1 MKRQFMKSLG
11 AFCVGVMTLFAASSC
26 YDDLELRNEIS
37 DLNQGLEDL
46 KARVEA
52 LETKLNSEL
61 GKIQRL
67 FQEADAAIEA
77 KIQVASVETN
87 ADGKIVITLTDGDT
101 FEVEPADRNTNPILT
116 IVEEGGVQYWA
127 TVDAAG
133 KATSIGI
140 PVTHTDIEFKF
151 EENVI
156 YYTLDGGKNWV
167 KVATIP
173 EDAAAPIITNV
184 TYTDKTATFYLGDY
198 SFTVDIAEPLSFEIR
213 SGKVY
218 FQSLATQSVSVKT
231 SGVTDVTVMAAPKGW
246 WAEVNADGQ
255 IEITAPDYETTIS
268 DGYWNDDWTEYI
280 EIPATAAASGFVKV
294 HACGADGKCIVGKI
308 AVEVA
313 KNPLV
318 INVYGGNAY
327 YEIVGETYWYN
338 TFFYGISTKADFEAD
353 VQPILKALSDGDY
366 SVYDNYA
373 NCGEGTYTASVAE
386 LLGSEPVL
394 GEEYVVWAVMENN
407 NVITYTMDDVMY
419 KYYALTDVKITENEA
434 ARTAYNVEVTV
445 EVTGAE
451 SYVALAMPGSYVEY
465 EEDVYGY
472 QEQMAMAMAS
482 GSYFGKLYTENYTG
496 SALDIAAGTGF
507 SMTGNYA
514 PNTDVYVLILP
525 VDGRPAEL
533 YTADDVVVAK
543 FKTASLL
550 PGGVIDATAEQ
561 VKEYMGKVF
570 SYEDWQYHDELIKL
584 DPYTQLGVALTP
596 SFTEG
601 WTSFYYTFM
610 SDDEWSLYG
619 SDDALIVTK
628 LLEGYGMT
636 PADYT
641 DDFPAYLTTDV
652 NPGEKV
658 HFAAFFVDEDGKYGQ
673 IAKVSLESETLEYSA
688 MTLEVTHNLQN
699 GVLANTET
707 LELTLTPSETASK
720 YMYVLQQTNYYNP
733 FEGMDSSA
741 LAEEIFF
748 SSNAVTV
755 DAAELTDGKL
765 YIDGH
770 EYGNSYMFA
779 IIACDAN
786 GAPMVEA
793 VSFEYESRFQIDE
806 VISDPDAF
814 VGEPVIEI
822 HIPTTLGEAD
832 GICYYW
838 EDQSEWGM
846 GYYYRYYINYTV
858 TPAEGTQV
866 KSLLLNTADYSNLD
880 STAEGKASQLWQG
893 TFGDYY
899 SYVHTEPVAST
910 TNPRQFGHYQDGA
923 VPAVILMVSWTDADG
938 NYYYK
943 EVDLSED
950 FAALKANLDADLG
963 LGGESESLTP
973 VGKQWAY
980 DWTEYAVLMGVDS
993 MPACIDLGV
1002 STPDYF
1008 MAGINYEALYGE
1020 EAAGMWMAG
1029 FEAYFDV
1036 ETVSENSGKIWLSQY
1051 DFVTGE
1057 IVRTETYIEYFDLTE
1072 TTCTFNAPELM
1083 LTNVQTT
1090 LMEETVT
1097 VLSQG
1102 IAM

>member
-116 IVEEGGVQYWA
+116 IVEDGGVQYWA

-167 KVATIP
+167 RVATIP

-218 FQSLATQSVSVKT
+218 FQSEGTQKVAVKT

-246 WAEVNADGQ
+246 WAEVNSDGQ
-255 IEITAPDYETTIS
+255 IEITAPDYESTIS

-338 TFFYGISTKADFEAD
+338 TFFYGISTKATFEAD

-482 GSYFGKLYTENYTG
+482 GSYYGKLYTENYTG

-641 DDFPAYLTTDV
+641 DGFPAYLTTDV

-707 LELTLTPSETASK
+707 LELTLTPSEAASK

-733 FEGMDSSA
+733 FEGMDASA

-814 VGEPVIEI
+814 VGEPAIEI
-822 HIPTTLGEAD
+822 HIPTTLGDAD

-866 KSLLLNTADYSNLD
+866 KSLLLDTEANSNLD
-880 STAEGKASQLWQG
+880 TTAEGKASQLWQG

-923 VPAVILMVSWTDADG
+923 VPSVILMVSWTDADG

-950 FAALKANLDADLG
+950 LAALKANLDADLG
-963 LGGESESLTP
+963 LGEEET
-973 VGKQWAY
+973 A
-980 DWTEYAVLMGVDS
+980 
-993 MPACIDLGV
+993 
-1002 STPDYF
+1002 TPD
-1008 MAGINYEALYGE
+1008 
-1020 EAAGMWMAG
+1020 
-1029 FEAYFDV
+1029 
-1036 ETVSENSGKIWLSQY
+1036 GKIWVFDWVGFGVPAVWDFGTTEEGVLHIAYDLAAAYDDETLAGQY
-1051 DFVTGE
+1051 MSYNNFQYTVTPTDATSGTVDVIAVDPFTGIE
-1057 IVRTETYIEYFDLTE
+1057 QATSFTYTDLTE
-1072 TTCTFNAPELM
+1072 TSCTF
-1083 LTNVQTT
+1083 LTSGLIGEDTYCT
-1090 LMEETVT
+1090 LVTETIT
-1097 VLSQG
+1097 VVPNEYG
-1102 IAM
+1102 IGM

>member
-116 IVEEGGVQYWA
+116 IVEDGGVQYWA

-218 FQSLATQSVSVKT
+218 FQSEGTQKVAVKT

-246 WAEVNADGQ
+246 WAEVNSDGQ

-268 DGYWNDDWTEYI
+268 DGYWNDDGTEYI

-327 YEIVGETYWYN
+327 YEIVGESWWYN
-338 TFFYGISTKADFEAD
+338 IFFYGISTKATFEAD

-373 NCGEGTYTASVAE
+373 NCGEGTYTAPIAE

-394 GEEYVVWAVMENN
+394 GEEYIVWAVMENN

-451 SYVALAMPGSYVEY
+451 SYVALAMPGLYVEY

-514 PNTDVYVLILP
+514 PNTDIYVLILP

-601 WTSFYYTFM
+601 WISFYYRFM

-636 PADYT
+636 PEDYT

-733 FEGMDSSA
+733 FEGMDASA

-793 VSFEYESRFQIDE
+793 VSFEYESRFQLDE

-838 EDQSEWGM
+838 EDQSEWGR

-880 STAEGKASQLWQG
+880 STAEGRASQLWQG

-923 VPAVILMVSWTDADG
+923 APSVILMVSWTDADG

-950 FAALKANLDADLG
+950 LAALKANLDADLG
-963 LGGESESLTP
+963 LGEEKATSPDGYQWKFTWEDMFGAPSVLDFGVTTEGILAVACDMETMFGPDGIPAEMIGLYMQYMAWEYTVTPTDETSGVIEISSTNMFGE
-973 VGKQWAY
+973 
-980 DWTEYAVLMGVDS
+980 
-993 MPACIDLGV
+993 
-1002 STPDYF
+1002 
-1008 MAGINYEALYGE
+1008 
-1020 EAAGMWMAG
+1020 
-1029 FEAYFDV
+1029 V
-1036 ETVSENSGKIWLSQY
+1036 ETTSGTYTDFDGTTMKVTFEMLYLENVEMTLA
-1051 DFVTGE
+1051 
-1057 IVRTETYIEYFDLTE
+1057 TETVPLYIE
-1072 TTCTFNAPELM
+1072 
-1083 LTNVQTT
+1083 
-1090 LMEETVT
+1090 
-1097 VLSQG
+1097 QG
-1102 IAM
+1102 GIM

>member
-116 IVEEGGVQYWA
+116 IVEDGGVQYWA

-268 DGYWNDDWTEYI
+268 DGYWSDDEYI

-313 KNPLV
+313 RNPLV
-318 INVYGGNAY
+318 INVYGGKAY

-338 TFFYGISTKADFEAD
+338 TFFYGISTKADLEAD
-353 VQPILKALSDGDY
+353 VQPILKALSDGDF

-394 GEEYVVWAVMENN
+394 GEEYVVWAVIENN

-419 KYYALTDVKITENEA
+419 KYYALTDVKITENET

-451 SYVALAMPGSYVEY
+451 SYVAVAMPGSYIEF
-465 EEDVYGY
+465 EEDVYFY

-482 GSYFGKLYTENYTG
+482 GSYYGKLYTENYTG
-496 SALDIAAGTGF
+496 SALDIAAGTSF
-507 SMTGNYA
+507 SMTGNYV

-543 FKTASLL
+543 FKTANLL

-561 VKEYMGKVF
+561 VKEYMGMVF
-570 SYEDWQYHDELIKL
+570 SYEDYQYHEQLIVL
-584 DPYTQLGVALTP
+584 DKYTELGVALTP

-601 WTSFYYTFM
+601 WISFYYTFM
-610 SDDEWSLYG
+610 SDDEWAVYG

-628 LLEGYGMT
+628 LLEGNGMI
-636 PADYT
+636 PADYK
-641 DDFPAYLTTDV
+641 DGFPAYLVEKV
-652 NPGEKV
+652 NPGEGA
-658 HFAAFFVDEDGKYGQ
+658 HFVAFFVDEDGKYGNL
-673 IAKVSLESETLEYSA
+673 AKVDLKAETLEYSA
-688 MTLEVTHNLQN
+688 MTLEVTSNLQN
-699 GVLANTET
+699 GVLANTNT
-707 LELTLTPSETASK
+707 LELTLTPSEEVSK
-720 YMYVLQQTNYYNP
+720 YLYRTAVTNYWDP
-733 FEGMDSSA
+733 FDGMDAAAIADNLFLGDES
-741 LAEEIFF
+741 EEFTP
-748 SSNAVTV
+748 A
-755 DAAELTDGKL
+755 DLTDGKYL
-765 YIDGH
+765 LADH
-770 EYGNSYMFA
+770 KYGNSYVLA

-786 GAPMVEA
+786 GAPMTEA
-793 VSFEYESRFQIDE
+793 VVLKYDNMFSIEN
-806 VISDPDAF
+806 VISDPSAF
-814 VGEPVIEI
+814 VGEPVVEV
-822 HIPTTLGEAD
+822 HMPTTIGEAD

-838 EDQSEWGM
+838 EDQTAWDM
-846 GYYYRYYINYTV
+846 GYRYHYNLNYTV

-866 KSLLLNTADYSNLD
+866 KTLFVDLQAYGNVPADAAGRASGLWQD
-880 STAEGKASQLWQG
+880 SWGGAYYSQL
-893 TFGDYY
+893 D
-899 SYVHTEPVAST
+899 TEPVAT
-910 TNPRQFGHYQDGA
+910 TSSVRFFSHSNSDPI
-923 VPAVILMVSWTDADG
+923 PEVILMVSWTDADG

-950 FAALKANLDADLG
+950 LAALKANLDADLG

-1036 ETVSENSGKIWLSQY
+1036 ETVSETSGKIWLSQY

-1072 TTCTFNAPELM
+1072 TTCTFNAPDLM